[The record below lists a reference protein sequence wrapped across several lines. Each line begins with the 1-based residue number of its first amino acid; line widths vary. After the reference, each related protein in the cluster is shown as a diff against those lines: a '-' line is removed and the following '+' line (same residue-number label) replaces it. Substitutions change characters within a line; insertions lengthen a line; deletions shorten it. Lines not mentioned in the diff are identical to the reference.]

1 MRSSSSSSNNNN
13 NSGAANQSNF
23 GLAKEYESVAE
34 GDYDSDDEK
43 AIALSK
49 KV

>member
-1 MRSSSSSSNNNN
+1 MRSSNNN
-13 NSGAANQSNF
+13 SSSRAANQSN
-23 GLAKEYESVAE
+23 GVANQEYESVAE

-43 AIALSK
+43 AIGLSK